1 MIKIWGFVV
10 LVLFIAAS
18 CTKNNSEADGEKVL
32 YISTPAKVKGFD
44 PNEASDLY
52 SGNEVARVYEGLLQF
67 HYLKRPYT
75 LAPNLAEAMPTV
87 STDGLTYTF
96 KLKKG
101 VLFHDNACFP
111 QGKGREMTSAD
122 VVYSIKRLADP
133 KLQSKGWWLVDGK
146 IAGLNDWREK
156 NADAELVDYEAE
168 IPGVKAID
176 SHTVQFKLTKPFP
189 QFLYALAMPFTSVVP
204 KEAVEKYGAE
214 FLNNPVGTGPFTT
227 ETYTQSNKIVYTKNP
242 KYRDEFYPSEGEE
255 GDEAK
260 GLLKDKGKKLPLVD
274 KLVVSIIT
282 EEQTRWLN
290 FLKGKL
296 DTMSIPAEQ
305 FNQVIIPGKGL
316 AEDFTKKG
324 IRAEKKV
331 GLDVTYNAFNH
342 EHKLFKNNLKLR
354 QAMSA
359 AYDRDKINKNF
370 FYGISVPAQ
379 SIVPPNIA
387 GHIEGFKGPYQN
399 LDLEKA
405 KKLLAEAGYPNG
417 KGLPEITYHYKYDTK
432 ARQMTEMF
440 QQMMSKIGIKIKPMG
455 VTWPELMKLVNT
467 KQTMMFGMAWGAD
480 YPDAENFLQ
489 LLYSPNQ
496 APGSN
501 GSNFHDPEFD
511 KMYEKASV
519 MGDTPERTALY
530 EKMYKYAAEKTP
542 LIFGFHRVGYGLL
555 HSWLKNFKFTEFT
568 HGISKYY
575 DIDMKTKSENIE
587 KL

>member
-1 MIKIWGFVV
+1 MFKLWSLLSF
-10 LVLFIAAS
+10 VLFFTVS
-18 CTKNNSEADGEKVL
+18 CTKNKRTANGEKVL

-67 HYLKRPYT
+67 HYLKRPYK
-75 LAPNLAEAMPTV
+75 LVPNLATAMPEV

-101 VLFHDNACFP
+101 VLFHDNECFP
-111 QGKGREMTSAD
+111 EGKGREMTSAD

-146 IAGLNDWREK
+146 IAGLNEWREK
-156 NADAELVDYEAE
+156 NADSAKVNYEE
-168 IPGVKAID
+168 IITGVKAID

-189 QFLYALAMPFTSVVP
+189 QFLYALAMPFTYVVP

-214 FLNNPVGTGPFTT
+214 FLNNPVGTGPFFTGK
-227 ETYTQSNKIVYTKNP
+227 YTQGNKITYIKNP
-242 KYRDEFYPSEGEE
+242 KYRDEFYPSEGEA

-260 GLLKDKGKKLPLVD
+260 GLLKDKGKKIPLVD
-274 KLVVSIIT
+274 KVVVSVIT

-296 DTMSIPAEQ
+296 DTMTIPAEQ
-305 FNQVIIPGKGL
+305 FNQVIVPGKGL

-342 EHKLFKNNLKLR
+342 EHPLFKDNVKLR

-359 AYDRDKINKNF
+359 AFDRDKINKNF

-387 GHIEGFKGPYQN
+387 GHINGYAGPYQSFN
-399 LDLEKA
+399 LELA
-405 KKLLAEAGYPNG
+405 KKLLKEAGYPGG

-432 ARQMTEMF
+432 GRQMTEMF
-440 QQMMSKIGIKIKPMG
+440 QQMMSQIGIRVKPMG

-489 LLYSPNQ
+489 LLYSANK

-511 KMYEKASV
+511 KMYEKASI

-530 EKMYKYAAEKTP
+530 EKMYKFASEKVP

-555 HSWLKNFKFTEFT
+555 HSWLKNYKFTEFN
-568 HGISKYY
+568 HGIAKYF
-575 DIDMKTKSENIE
+575 DIDSKAKTESSD